1 MRRASR
7 DAGPSSF
14 GWGVDGMMLVRESV
28 ADQASHVLRNLILC
42 ANRAG
47 ENAAM
52 NSAKPT
58 TRRTR
63 GVVGV
68 IVRAERLLII
78 RRSLTV
84 TAPGKLCLPGGG
96 IEVGE
101 SEPQALVREMQE
113 ELAIDVSPLRR
124 CWRSVTPWGTN
135 LAWWLARLDQS
146 AEPVANPDEVAEV
159 HWLSPA
165 EIRVTKEILPSLPP
179 FVDAWE
185 RGEVDLQH

>member
-28 ADQASHVLRNLILC
+28 ADRACHFLRNLILC

-47 ENAAM
+47 GNAAM

-58 TRRTR
+58 TRRKR

-78 RRSLTV
+78 RRSLIV

-96 IEVGE
+96 IESGE
-101 SEPQALVREMQE
+101 SEPQALVREMRE
-113 ELAIDVSPLRR
+113 ELAIEVAPVRL

-135 LAWWLARLDQS
+135 LAWWLANLDQTVQ
-146 AEPVANPDEVAEV
+146 PIANPEEVAEV
-159 HWLSPA
+159 HWLSPD
-165 EIRVTKEILPSLPP
+165 EIRAAKGILPSLPP

-185 RGEVDLQH
+185 RGEVDLSH